1 VNENEE
7 IEEKKEAT
15 VIPVEPEVSS
25 FKLIFSLGL
34 AGLISGIIIVG
45 SYLYTLPIIEKNKA
59 EAQRTAI
66 FKVLEGCTSF
76 VTLHLIDGKLVEDDN
91 FPKVKKEAI
100 TKEEHE
106 VFAGF
111 DADGKLIG
119 FAIPAAEPGFQ
130 DIIGT
135 IFGYDVVN
143 QTIIG
148 FEVLESKETPGLGD
162 KIFKDADFALNFKSL
177 ATIPEIL
184 PVKKGAKKSPNQ
196 IETITGATISSK
208 AVIRILNNAIK
219 LWQEPINKFDKSLLK
234 PPTTKGNTE
243 NSADKI
249 SENE

>member
-1 VNENEE
+1 MNENEE

-106 VFAGF
+106 VFAGCF
-111 DADGKLIG
+111 NTTLGRSARRNDVRHIADERSNSI
-119 FAIPAAEPGFQ
+119 
-130 DIIGT
+130 
-135 IFGYDVVN
+135 
-143 QTIIG
+143 
-148 FEVLESKETPGLGD
+148 
-162 KIFKDADFALNFKSL
+162 
-177 ATIPEIL
+177 
-184 PVKKGAKKSPNQ
+184 
-196 IETITGATISSK
+196 
-208 AVIRILNNAIK
+208 
-219 LWQEPINKFDKSLLK
+219 DKSICK
-234 PPTTKGNTE
+234 N
-243 NSADKI
+243 
-249 SENE
+249 